1 MQKFIENCAF
11 FFEGD
16 EDEIDDTEYKSD
28 DDDEIDSTEDDGNDD
43 DITGTGGKMIYIY
56 IYIYKIYIYIY
67 IYINT
72 ATTNGY
78 VLKTS
83 RLYDHNASNFL
94 FWYIEAGEGN
104 NSTTKEG

>member
-28 DDDEIDSTEDDGNDD
+28 DDDEIDSTEDEGNDD

-56 IYIYKIYIYIY
+56 IYIYIYKYC
-67 IYINT
+67 
-72 ATTNGY
+72 
-78 VLKTS
+78 
-83 RLYDHNASNFL
+83 
-94 FWYIEAGEGN
+94 N
-104 NSTTKEG
+104 NKWVCTENKQAV

>member
-28 DDDEIDSTEDDGNDD
+28 DDDEIDSTEDEGNDD
-43 DITGTGGKMIYIY
+43 DITGTGGKM
-56 IYIYKIYIYIY
+56 IYIY

-83 RLYDHNASNFL
+83 RLYDHNA
-94 FWYIEAGEGN
+94 
-104 NSTTKEG
+104 

>member
-1 MQKFIENCAF
+1 MHF

-28 DDDEIDSTEDDGNDD
+28 DDDEIDSTEHEGNDD
-43 DITGTGGKMIYIY
+43 DITGTGGKM
-56 IYIYKIYIYIY
+56 IYIY

-83 RLYDHNASNFL
+83 RLYDHNA
-94 FWYIEAGEGN
+94 
-104 NSTTKEG
+104 

>member
-28 DDDEIDSTEDDGNDD
+28 DDDEIDSTEDEGNDD

-56 IYIYKIYIYIY
+56 IYIYKYC
-67 IYINT
+67 
-72 ATTNGY
+72 
-78 VLKTS
+78 
-83 RLYDHNASNFL
+83 
-94 FWYIEAGEGN
+94 N
-104 NSTTKEG
+104 NKWVCTENQQAV

>member
-1 MQKFIENCAF
+1 MCI

-28 DDDEIDSTEDDGNDD
+28 DDDEIDSTEDEGNDD
-43 DITGTGGKMIYIY
+43 DITGTGGKMIY
-56 IYIYKIYIYIY
+56 IYIYIY

-83 RLYDHNASNFL
+83 RLYDHNA
-94 FWYIEAGEGN
+94 
-104 NSTTKEG
+104 

>member
-56 IYIYKIYIYIY
+56 IYIYIYC
-67 IYINT
+67 NKKWVCT
-72 ATTNGY
+72 ENQQA
-78 VLKTS
+78 V
-83 RLYDHNASNFL
+83 
-94 FWYIEAGEGN
+94 
-104 NSTTKEG
+104 

>member
-56 IYIYKIYIYIY
+56 IYIYIIYKYC
-67 IYINT
+67 
-72 ATTNGY
+72 
-78 VLKTS
+78 
-83 RLYDHNASNFL
+83 
-94 FWYIEAGEGN
+94 N
-104 NSTTKEG
+104 NKWVCTENQQAV